1 MLLENEIYTVEIMDM
16 GHKGEAIGKYEG
28 FTVFVDGAIK
38 GDIVKVKITKSKKN
52 YAVGDLIEIIK
63 ESEYRVAPLCNLSG
77 ICGGCSIMN
86 FDYNRQL
93 ELKRNIVIENLKR
106 IAQIENPNVTQII
119 GMDTPYYYRNKGV
132 FPIER
137 NSENKIE
144 IGFYK
149 KRSHDIVEF
158 EECKIQHKSTKTIL
172 DEIKTF
178 IIENNLP
185 IFDEKTQN
193 QPKESKK
200 KKQKSFGIR
209 RIMIRNAF
217 ASDEI
222 MVVIVTTDERNYNF
236 QELAKRLLQKNKNI
250 KSIIHNINDTDGN
263 KILSSKNKLI
273 YGDMEI
279 VDKIHNLK
287 FAISPN
293 SFYQVNPVQTD
304 IMYSK
309 ALEYADLNK
318 KETVFDLYC
327 GIGTISLFLSQK
339 AQQIYAIEIVPEAIE
354 DAKKNAKLNDIK
366 NVEFLV
372 GKAEDKIVE
381 LYKKGIKADTVVVD
395 PPRKGLD
402 ETVLDT
408 ISKMNVEKIVYVS
421 CNPSTMAR
429 DIAFLIQKGYKLIEC
444 TPIDNFPHSLHV
456 ECVSLLTKLNV
467 HIYEK
472 SNRVY

>member
-1 MLLENEIYTVEIMDM
+1 
-16 GHKGEAIGKYEG
+16 
-28 FTVFVDGAIK
+28 
-38 GDIVKVKITKSKKN
+38 
-52 YAVGDLIEIIK
+52 
-63 ESEYRVAPLCNLSG
+63 
-77 ICGGCSIMN
+77 MN

-137 NSENKIE
+137 NSKNKIE

-149 KRSHDIVEF
+149 KRSHDIVEY

-193 QPKESKK
+193 QSKESKK
-200 KKQKSFGIR
+200 TKQKNFGIR

-236 QELAKRLLQKNKNI
+236 HELTKRLLQKNKNI

-263 KILSSKNKLI
+263 KTLSSKNKLI

-293 SFYQVNPVQTD
+293 SFYQVNPVQTN

-339 AQQIYAIEIVPEAIE
+339 AKQIYAIEIVPEAIE
-354 DAKKNAKLNDIK
+354 DAKSSSP
-366 NVEFLV
+366 
-372 GKAEDKIVE
+372 GR
-381 LYKKGIKADTVVVD
+381 
-395 PPRKGLD
+395 PPD
-402 ETVLDT
+402 
-408 ISKMNVEKIVYVS
+408 
-421 CNPSTMAR
+421 
-429 DIAFLIQKGYKLIEC
+429 
-444 TPIDNFPHSLHV
+444 
-456 ECVSLLTKLNV
+456 
-467 HIYEK
+467 
-472 SNRVY
+472 